1 MWMTSK
7 SLAHHLVQA
16 IASSVFFSFLS
27 STFLRLSNAY
37 LESCQKSKIKRFVK
51 ILIGWNLLTL
61 FAKSSILDAWQ
72 GCEYASGYQ
81 NIALFFFLTPRF
93 SSRFTSHVASPLWI
107 AERSTI
113 ASQKSALF
121 LLSTTMWNL
130 FQVSSLLLIVFV
142 QYFVDLRHRWLHTV
156 VQKSS
161 YCSNIFSYSSSFL
174 VHSFL

>member
-37 LESCQKSKIKRFVK
+37 LESCQTSKIKRFVK

-81 NIALFFFLTPRF
+81 NIALFFFWLLDFPPDLLAMLLLRC
-93 SSRFTSHVASPLWI
+93 
-107 AERSTI
+107 E
-113 ASQKSALF
+113 
-121 LLSTTMWNL
+121 LLSGPL
-130 FQVSSLLLIVFV
+130 SLPKSQHYFCYQQRCETYFRFPVF
-142 QYFVDLRHRWLHTV
+142 F
-156 VQKSS
+156 
-161 YCSNIFSYSSSFL
+161 
-174 VHSFL
+174 